1 MVSSV
6 DGKIREQFA
15 AKIQEADWTLAQAQ
29 QMAAQMPPGLVA
41 GQAFKVMSPDDW
53 PTWCKYDGQQ
63 VLVLGGKDAYRA
75 AVQVADEELA
85 AAGNRIQLPEDM
97 ASGFDNLLKQYPNM
111 QRNRV
116 AAVLKV
122 HDGHAGLAAGALA
135 TIEKD
140 AKTAA
145 KTAAPTVVTAEY
157 LTRSNEAAA
166 APTVVTAE
174 YLTRSNQAAA
184 APTVVTAE
192 YLTRSAEAAATD
204 AVVLMPSEYPAAEIE
219 SSTSVV
225 PAYPVNKRMS
235 TLQRVRSL
243 PKLAREKS
251 RSKNIKLEIL
261 CFCTVCSI
269 PTIVGV
275 VMMVLASQMVY
286 VSLNPPFPPTPPAPP
301 FPPAPPT
308 FPPELAPPPSPSPP
322 PPRPTITANKPRP
335 PPPSPLPPGG
345 MWPPPLPRPPPPNPW
360 PPGYIVP
367 EEVNYG
373 LRIAFWIC
381 GGLLTCAFGGLWLV
395 SIFCL
400 LPMILCAARS
410 SGDG

>member
-1 MVSSV
+1 MAETASM
-6 DGKIREQFA
+6 DAKIREQFA
-15 AKIQEADWTLAQAQ
+15 AKMQEADWSLADAQ
-29 QMAAQMPPGLVA
+29 QMAAQVPPGLVT

-63 VLVLGGKDAYRA
+63 VMALGGKDAYRA

-85 AAGNRIQLPEDM
+85 AAGFRIQLPEEM
-97 ASGFDNLLKQYPNM
+97 ASGLDNLLRQYPSM
-111 QRNRV
+111 PRNRV

-122 HDGHAGLAAGALA
+122 HDGHAGIAAGALA
-135 TIEKD
+135 TIAKD
-140 AKTAA
+140 AKAAA
-145 KTAAPTVVTAEY
+145 KTAAPIVVTAEYAPIVATPIVVTPIVVTAEY
-157 LTRSNEAAA
+157 LTRSK
-166 APTVVTAE
+166 
-174 YLTRSNQAAA
+174 
-184 APTVVTAE
+184 
-192 YLTRSAEAAATD
+192 EAAATD
-204 AVVLMPSEYPAAEIE
+204 VVVAMRSESPAAEIE

-243 PKLAREKS
+243 PKLARDKS
-251 RSKNIKLEIL
+251 RSKENKDNLEIL

-269 PTIVGV
+269 PAIAGV
-275 VMMVLASQMVY
+275 IMLVLASQMVY

-322 PPRPTITANKPRP
+322 PPRPFVTANKPRP

-345 MWPPPLPRPPPPNPW
+345 MWPPPPPRPPPPNPW

-367 EEVNYG
+367 EEVNTG
-373 LRIAFWIC
+373 LRLAFWIC
-381 GGLLTCAFGGLWLV
+381 GGLLACAFGGMWLV
-395 SIFCL
+395 SIVCL
-400 LPMILCAARS
+400 VLPMLFAKLVR
-410 SGDG
+410 GR